1 MGNYIRSGGIRLNI
15 KNKWKYKSTEDSNYI
30 KDKNEV
36 LKKNGNG
43 WWLFIDRVLSK
54 TIINAKKG
62 KK

>member
-1 MGNYIRSGGIRLNI
+1 LNI

-30 KDKNEV
+30 KDRNEV
-36 LKKNGNG
+36 LRKNGNG

>member
-1 MGNYIRSGGIRLNI
+1 LNTR
-15 KNKWKYKSTEDSNYI
+15 NKWKYKSIEDSKYI
-30 KDKNEV
+30 KDRNEI

-54 TIINAKKG
+54 KIKKSKE